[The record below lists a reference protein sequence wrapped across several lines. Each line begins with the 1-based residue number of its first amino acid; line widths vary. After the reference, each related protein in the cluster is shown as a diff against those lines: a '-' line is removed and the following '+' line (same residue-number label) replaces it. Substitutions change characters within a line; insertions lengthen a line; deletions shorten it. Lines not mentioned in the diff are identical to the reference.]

1 MMERQMKFFYL
12 LCLVVVGAA
21 VLVAFLPD
29 IVLAAEAGEAHI
41 KAFDLTE
48 EGFKILNTLIAF
60 AILYKVAAKPL
71 SNFLKDRSEGI
82 RKSLAEAEQA
92 RKEAVRQL
100 EEQRSKVAD
109 LEAELN
115 RVRDTGE
122 KERQAMRVRL
132 LADQE
137 TQGERLLEQTRSAIE
152 LETAKAQA
160 ELRDRAAEISLGL
173 AEEMLKK
180 NIGLEDQDRFVSDY
194 LANLESSSGGA
205 L

>member
-12 LCLVVVGAA
+12 LCLVVAGAA
-21 VLVAFLPD
+21 ALVVFLPD
-29 IVLAAEAGEAHI
+29 AAYAA
-41 KAFDLTE
+41 KVFNLKE
-48 EGFKILNTLIAF
+48 ESFKILNTLIAF

-100 EEQRSKVAD
+100 EEQRSRVAD

-137 TQGERLLEQTRSAIE
+137 TQGERLLEQTRNAIE

-205 L
+205 R